1 MTRATIGTKL
11 PLAILVGT
19 LSGCALGPDFRRP
32 DPPHADRYTSQE
44 LRVEATEPGNDSA
57 QHVVLGEQ
65 VRRDWWGLFQSD
77 ALDDV
82 VKRALT
88 GNRTL
93 VAAAATLAQA
103 QELAAAQA

>member
-1 MTRATIGTKL
+1 MRRAIIGTVL
-11 PLAILVGT
+11 RLTIFVGA
-19 LSGCALGPDFRRP
+19 LSGCALGPDFRHP
-32 DPPHADRYTSQE
+32 DPPHADRYTSQALE
-44 LRVEATEPGNDSA
+44 VEATEPANDAA

-65 VRRDWWGLFQSD
+65 LRRDWWGLFQSD

-93 VAAAATLAQA
+93 VAAAAAATLAQA
-103 QELAAAQA
+103 QE